1 LFKLKNF
8 FGILENSFSI
18 PDRVTVHGAIDAS
31 TSGRIVGIVNGDV
44 RSTGKLIIN
53 VNGRVNGDVY
63 AEEVLLFGKVYGN
76 VYCKH
81 KIVLHNLSFVQGN
94 VRAMTIET
102 EEGAIIDGM
111 VENNSS
117 LVEQP
122 QVPDTKPE
130 PLSPATPAIEPPTV
144 VPEPEQVKEEGEPQ
158 HWF

>member
-1 LFKLKNF
+1 MFRLKNF

-53 VNGRVNGDVY
+53 VHGRVNGDVY
-63 AEEVLLFGKVYGN
+63 ADELLLFGKVYGN
-76 VYCKH
+76 VFCKH
-81 KIVLHNLSFVQGN
+81 KAALHNQSYVQGN
-94 VRAMTIET
+94 VRAMAIET

-111 VENNSS
+111 MENNNT
-117 LVEQP
+117 LMEQP
-122 QVPDTKPE
+122 KPAFSNAEPKPD
-130 PLSPATPAIEPPTV
+130 SPQAVETLPIA
-144 VPEPEQVKEEGEPQ
+144 PEPEALKEEGEPQ